1 MNTMPATPS
10 VADAVAESRRL
21 LETAEEQNQF
31 RNDRSTPQARAQA
44 AAQMAT
50 GHVLLAMGEEIAA
63 VRAQL
68 DQLAGIRREVSGL
81 SQAVRE
87 LTATIAKAAD
97 PLAEAARAVPDI
109 ATAVSDSPDHGD
121 VLTDIATAVESLVS
135 AVDRPRRSWFR
146 RRPVQDGEVSA

>member
-1 MNTMPATPS
+1 MMPAAPS

-21 LETAEEQNQF
+21 LKRAEHF
-31 RNDRSTPQARAQA
+31 SDSTDGRAQT

-50 GHVLLAMGEEIAA
+50 GHVLLAIGEEIAT

-68 DQLAGIRREVSGL
+68 DQLAGIRLEVAGL
-81 SQAVRE
+81 AGAVRE
-87 LTATIAKAAD
+87 LTATVAKTAE

-109 ATAVSDSPDHGD
+109 ATAVRDAPDHGD
-121 VLTDIATAVESLVS
+121 VMADIATAVESLVC

-146 RRPVQDGEVSA
+146 RRSGQVGEVSA